1 MEVLRVQEKEQRQK
15 LKTEQPKAHAAK
27 LEQRNEQRQQLKTEQ
42 PKAYAAMLEQRN
54 EQYQQLKTE
63 QPKAYAAVLNA
74 EKNRSAERRKKKKKK
89 KKPPCP
95 GSVHDPGQPCTVPG
109 CDSIWCP
116 SK

>member
-1 MEVLRVQEKEQRQK
+1 VQEKEQRQK

-42 PKAYAAMLEQRN
+42 PKAYAA
-54 EQYQQLKTE
+54 
-63 QPKAYAAVLNA
+63 VLNSA
-74 EKNRSAERRKKKKKK
+74 AERRKKNKKKK
-89 KKPPCP
+89 QPPCP
-95 GSVHDPGQPCTVPG
+95 GSVHGPGQPCTVPG